1 MINIEQTHTV
11 ALPANAET
19 LLVDYFENLQAIPSC
34 IAALESA
41 QNELENASS
50 VGGAYS
56 GPPFDRTRPHEGT
69 IKKTLRK
76 NVWRA
81 IYRLYK
87 IDEVAPANDR
97 KRLEAMIE
105 EAHEP
110 TPDFIVQAFGDYL
123 INPRHNLLRGFAEI
137 FTGLDDAYKSHSKVK
152 IGVKGLPK
160 RVIMKYMFGFGWH
173 DSVDKL
179 NDLLRAL
186 QVFDDYGMP
195 DRQVAIDI
203 VDGKR
208 DSYRGLTFK
217 RFKKAGTLHIHFDEH
232 ACLQANRCLAEFY
245 GDVLPDVEP
254 DKTHMKP
261 DLKGQSVSKDLQY
274 YPTPKAV
281 CDALMNR
288 ISITRN
294 GRILEPSC
302 GCGRLLDAL
311 SSAYPQ
317 AELRGVEYHM
327 GRARQARDKGH
338 NVVCANFLSLK
349 PAWGDKYDAV
359 VMNPPFYGLHY
370 AKHIRHAMKFIQDD
384 GVIYSILP
392 ATAYY
397 DHKEIEI
404 AQWWDLPV
412 ASFSESGTRV
422 PTGIAKI
429 YKSTN

>member
-1 MINIEQTHTV
+1 MQAIEQSHAV

-19 LLVDYFENLQAIPSC
+19 LLVDYFENLEAIPSC
-34 IAALESA
+34 IAAINSA
-41 QNELENASS
+41 QEALEIASS

-56 GPPFDRTRPHEGT
+56 GPPFDRTRPCEAT

-81 IYRLYK
+81 IYKLYK

-97 KRLEAMIE
+97 KRLEVMIE
-105 EAHEP
+105 EAYEP

-123 INPRHNLLRGFAEI
+123 INPRDNLLRGFAEI
-137 FTGLDDAYKSHSKVK
+137 FTNLDDAYKSHSKVK

-160 RVIMKYMFGFGWH
+160 RVIMTYMFGFRWH
-173 DSVDKL
+173 DSVNKL
-179 NDLLRAL
+179 NDFLRAL
-186 QVFDDYGMP
+186 QVFDGYGMP
-195 DRQVAIDI
+195 ERQVAIDI
-203 VDGKR
+203 IDGER
-208 DSYRGLTFK
+208 DSYRGLKFK
-217 RFKKAGTLHIHFDEH
+217 RFKKAGTLHVHFDEH

-254 DKTHMKP
+254 DKTNMKP
-261 DLKGQSVSKDLQY
+261 DLKGRDVSKDLQY

-281 CDALMNR
+281 CDFLMNR
-288 ISITRN
+288 ISVPRA

-311 SSAYPQ
+311 SKSYPK
-317 AELRGVEYHM
+317 AEINGVEYHM
-327 GRARQARDKGH
+327 GRAQQAKDRGH
-338 NVVCANFLSLK
+338 SVVCANFLALTPK
-349 PAWGDKYDAV
+349 WGDKYDAV
-359 VMNPPFYGLHY
+359 VMNPPFYGKHY
-370 AKHIRHAMKFIQDD
+370 AKHIRKAMEFIKDD

-404 AQWWDLPV
+404 AQWFDLPV
-412 ASFSESGTRV
+412 GSFAESGTRV

-429 YKSTN
+429 YKA